1 MAAISRKINWYPG
14 HMDKARRKISEKLN
28 MVDMVLELRDARI
41 PFSSSNP
48 QLKEMLDN
56 QELLVVL
63 NKKDLAQPRETKKW
77 IEVIGKSYPAAAC
90 NSKTGK
96 GSSEIVNKI
105 EELGRQLAEKRREK
119 GIAAREVRV
128 MVVGVPNCGKSSLI
142 NSLSKR
148 SGAKTGKKPGV
159 TRGQQWI
166 KVAENIKIMDT
177 PGLLWPD
184 IEDREQG
191 LKLAMCG
198 SVKPEVVDTVLLSC
212 RLLDYLREI
221 NPSAIE
227 KRYDVKIHGEEH
239 SYDLMADIGRQR
251 GCLQSGGRVDRNRA
265 GSIVIRE
272 FQEGKLGRATLET
285 VEDFADEED

>member
-1 MAAISRKINWYPG
+1 MA
-14 HMDKARRKISEKLN
+14 KARKKIKEKLN

-41 PFSSSNP
+41 PAASSNP
-48 QLKEMLDN
+48 ELEKMLDE
-56 QELLVVL
+56 QELLVIL
-63 NKKDLAQPRETKKW
+63 NKKDLAQPRETQKW
-77 IEVIGKSYPAAAC
+77 LEYLTESYPAAAC
-90 NSKTGK
+90 NSKTGN
-96 GSSEIVNKI
+96 GSEKIINEI
-105 EELGRQLAEKRREK
+105 EEIGRKLAEKREKK

-142 NSLSKR
+142 NSLSSR

-166 KVAENIKIMDT
+166 KVGEGIKVMDT

-198 SVKPEVVDTVLLSC
+198 SVRPEVVDTELLAC
-212 RLLDYLREI
+212 RLLDYLRDI

-227 KRYDVKIHGEEH
+227 KRYEVEIYAGEH
-239 SYDLMADIGRQR
+239 SYDLLAEIGRQR

-272 FQEGKLGRATLET
+272 FQEGKLGRATLEP
-285 VEDFADEED
+285 VEEFVDGET

>member
-1 MAAISRKINWYPG
+1 MA
-14 HMDKARRKISEKLN
+14 KARKKIKEKLN

-48 QLKEMLDN
+48 QLEEMLDD
-56 QELLVVL
+56 QKLMVIL
-63 NKKDLAQPRETKKW
+63 NKKDLAQPSETKKW
-77 IEVIGKSYPAAAC
+77 LKYLSASYPAAAC
-90 NSKTGK
+90 NSISGK
-96 GSSEIVNKI
+96 GSDKIIAKI
-105 EELGRQLAEKRREK
+105 EETGRELAEKRRKK
-119 GIAAREVRV
+119 GAAAREVRA

-142 NSLSKR
+142 NSLSSK

-166 KVAENIKIMDT
+166 TVAENIKIMDT

-198 SVKPEVVDTVLLSC
+198 SVRPEVVDTELLSC

-221 NPSAIE
+221 NAAAVE
-227 KRYDVKIHGEEH
+227 ERYGVEIFPGEH
-239 SYDLMADIGRQR
+239 SYDLLADIGRQR

-265 GSIVIRE
+265 GSIIIRE

-285 VEDFADEED
+285 LEDFADEDI